1 MKVEMKKP
9 IFSLLFIMLAGCVA
23 PTAPVQDYAS
33 ENSITLRYSA
43 YDSVP
48 TLTSEARDMAINHC
62 SKFGKYANYQGGNAV
77 NALSSE
83 ELHRFA
89 CEKQKTDDGAVIA
102 GQSKRPSYI
111 FID

>member
-1 MKVEMKKP
+1 MKR
-9 IFSLLFIMLAGCVA
+9 IQCGILFVVLTGCVS

-48 TLTSEARDMAINHC
+48 TLTSEARDIAIKHC
-62 SKFGKYANYQGGNAV
+62 AKYGKQANYQGGNAV
-77 NALSSE
+77 SALSAE

-89 CEKQKTDDGAVIA
+89 CEKQKTDDSAVIA